1 MSYDKDGITYNDSGQ
16 PLPLEQE
23 PDHISDTGKMV
34 DTPWFK
40 DLTQV
45 KRFVQGRAH
54 RSFKTDPTQEE
65 LDYADMVD
73 KIFGLS
79 K

>member
-1 MSYDKDGITYNDSGQ
+1 MEEVTKNGLGEV
-16 PLPLEQE
+16 LPWEQE
-23 PDHISDTGKMV
+23 PDHVKVITKMV

-45 KRFVQGRAH
+45 KRFIHGRAY
-54 RSFKTDPTQEE
+54 RSFKIEPTQEE
-65 LDYADMVD
+65 IDHADMVD

>member
-1 MSYDKDGITYNDSGQ
+1 MSYDKDGITYNDLGQ
-16 PLPLEQE
+16 PLPWEQE
-23 PDHISDTGKMV
+23 PVQATEISV
-34 DTPWFK
+34 PWFK

-45 KRFVQGRAH
+45 KRFIHGRAY
-54 RSFKTDPTQEE
+54 RSFKIEPTQEE
-65 LDYADMVD
+65 IDHADMVD